1 MATLTYG
8 PLLNSVSFRRILG
21 IDFFFGTAEEAID
34 RIRAGGLLVVPA
46 APALKDLGTNAGYR
60 ESLVNAD
67 LAITD
72 SALMVLL
79 WNLLAND
86 RITRLSGLE
95 YLRTLVGDAEVR
107 ASGNT
112 LWVMAN
118 EKSVSNN
125 MAWLREQGISV
136 PEECLYVAP
145 LYGSRIEDPE
155 LVERLNRLR
164 PKHVILTLGGGVQ
177 ENLGLWL
184 KRQLEYRPAIHC
196 IGAAIAFL
204 SGDQVYIPEWADH
217 FYFGWLYRCISDP
230 KRYAPRY
237 WNARKL
243 IRLLVRYRSELP
255 PLEA

>member
-8 PLLNSVSFRRILG
+8 PSVTSLSSRQILG

-34 RIRAGGLLVVPA
+34 RIRSGGLLVVPA

-72 SALMVLL
+72 SSLMVLL
-79 WNLLAND
+79 WNLLAHD

-95 YLRTLVGDAEVR
+95 YLRTLLGHADVR
-107 ASGNT
+107 AAGNT
-112 LWVMAN
+112 LWVMAS
-118 EKSVSNN
+118 EKSVRSNV
-125 MAWLREQGISV
+125 AWLREQGISV

-145 LYGSRIEDPE
+145 LYGSRTEDPQLAE
-155 LVERLNRLR
+155 LLNRLR
-164 PKHVILTLGGGVQ
+164 PKHVIVTLGGGVQ
-177 ENLGLWL
+177 EGLGLWL

-196 IGAAIAFL
+196 VGAAIAFL
-204 SGDQVYIPEWADH
+204 SGDQVLIPQWADY
-217 FYFGWLYRCISDP
+217 FYCGWLYRCCSDP
-230 KRYAPRY
+230 RRYAPRY

-243 IRLLVRYRSELP
+243 VRLLVRYRSELP
-255 PLEA
+255 PFES

>member
-8 PLLNSVSFRRILG
+8 PSITAVSFRRILG

-34 RIRAGGLLVVPA
+34 RIRSGGLLVVPA
-46 APALKDLGTNAGYR
+46 APALKDLGTNVGYR

-72 SALMVLL
+72 SGFMVLI

-86 RITRLSGLE
+86 RVTRLSGLE
-95 YLRTLVGDAEVR
+95 YLRALLRHDDVR

-118 EKSVSNN
+118 EKSLRMNL
-125 MAWLREQGISV
+125 AWLHDQGIRV
-136 PEECLYVAP
+136 PSEFVYVAP
-145 LYGSRIEDPE
+145 HYGSRIEDPA
-155 LVERLNRLR
+155 LAERLNRLR
-164 PKHVILTLGGGVQ
+164 PRNVIVTLGGGVQ
-177 ENLGLWL
+177 ERLGLWL
-184 KRQLEYRPAIHC
+184 KRHVEYTPAIHC
-196 IGAAIAFL
+196 VGAAIAFL
-204 SGDQVYIPEWADH
+204 SGDQVLIPEWADH
-217 FYFGWLYRCISDP
+217 FYFGWLYRCFSDP

-237 WNARKL
+237 WEARKL
-243 IRLLVRYRSELP
+243 VRLLVRYRSELP